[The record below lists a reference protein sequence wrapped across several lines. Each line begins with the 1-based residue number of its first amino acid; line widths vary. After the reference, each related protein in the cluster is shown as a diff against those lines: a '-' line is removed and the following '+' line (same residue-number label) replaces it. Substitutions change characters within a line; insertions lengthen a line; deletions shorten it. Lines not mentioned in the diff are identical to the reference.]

1 MRSGDD
7 GGRCVGSGGGY
18 IDGCGYVEEEVLGV
32 TMVVACVVKWVLEME
47 KSWS

>member
-18 IDGCGYVEEEVLGV
+18 IDGCGYGGRRGV
-32 TMVVACVVKWVLEME
+32 GGNDGGGLRG
-47 KSWS
+47 